1 MRRRSDN
8 LKKLKTGRAYGP
20 EDLEWQIIID
30 TQIAITDLP
39 DIELEVNKKSKRKLR
54 AEARNQMISPVSSI
68 VSDRD
73 LRQLRYGINDR
84 GDSGEDE
91 DIDEDEP
98 IGRAADAMFNERVV
112 DDDVDL
118 EEVAG

>member
-1 MRRRSDN
+1 M
-8 LKKLKTGRAYGP
+8 LT
-20 EDLEWQIIID
+20 
-30 TQIAITDLP
+30 
-39 DIELEVNKKSKRKLR
+39 V
-54 AEARNQMISPVSSI
+54 SI
-68 VSDRD
+68 VSSR
-73 LRQLRYGINDR
+73 INDR